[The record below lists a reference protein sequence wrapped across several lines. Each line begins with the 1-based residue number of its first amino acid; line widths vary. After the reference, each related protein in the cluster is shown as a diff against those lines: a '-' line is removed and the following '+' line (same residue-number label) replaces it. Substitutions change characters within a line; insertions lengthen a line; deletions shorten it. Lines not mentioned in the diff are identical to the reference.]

1 MNALRTSIAAIFV
14 LTIAPLLTA
23 FADDAGIGANFKG
36 PIGLQ
41 LYSLRDQF
49 AKDVP
54 GTLDK
59 VRDMGF
65 KNVEL
70 AGTYN
75 RKPAE
80 FKAELAS
87 RKLKPISAHFPYDRF
102 KGDLDAVVREA
113 KELGVRYAGC
123 AWITHSGPFD
133 EKTCRQAAEVFNK
146 AGEALAKEGIKFF
159 YHTHGFEFQLFGSE
173 TLFDLLV
180 KETDPENVTYEM
192 DVFWVV
198 HAGQK
203 PEEMFEKHG
212 NRFELVHLKDMK
224 KGTPTGLLTG
234 GTDVKNDVPLGT
246 GLIDYRRTLAA
257 AQKAGVKWYFI
268 EDESPTS
275 EQQIP
280 QSLKYLEQ
288 VTW

>member
-1 MNALRTSIAAIFV
+1 MNALRTSITATLLLFLVGHSAAI
-14 LTIAPLLTA
+14 AA
-23 FADDAGIGANFKG
+23 DAGIGSSFKG

-41 LYSLRDQF
+41 LYSLREQF
-49 AKDVP
+49 GKDVP
-54 GTLDK
+54 GSLNK
-59 VRDMGF
+59 VSDLGF

-70 AGTYN
+70 AGTYD
-75 RKPAE
+75 RTPTE
-80 FKAELAS
+80 FKAELA
-87 RKLKPISAHFPYDRF
+87 KHNLKPISAHFPYDRF

-113 KELGVRYAGC
+113 KELGVQYAGC

-133 EKTCRQAAEVFNK
+133 EKQCREAAEVFNK
-146 AGEALAKEGIKFF
+146 AGAALAKEEIKFF
-159 YHTHGFEFQLFGSE
+159 YHTHGYEFVPFGSE

-180 KETDPENVTYEM
+180 KETDPKNVKYEM

-203 PEEMFEKHG
+203 PEDVFGKHAG
-212 NRFELVHLKDMK
+212 RFDLVHLKDMK

-275 EQQIP
+275 EEQIP
-280 QSLKYLEQ
+280 QSLKFLEN

>member
-1 MNALRTSIAAIFV
+1 MNIRCTSFAVVFVLSINALS
-14 LTIAPLLTA
+14 TA
-23 FADDAGIGANFKG
+23 SADDAGTGPSFKG

-49 AKDVP
+49 GKNVP

-59 VRDMGF
+59 VHDMGF

-70 AGTYN
+70 ASTYN
-75 RKPAE
+75 RTPAE
-80 FKAELAS
+80 FKADLAA
-87 RKLKPISAHFPYDRF
+87 RNLKPISAHFPYDRF

-113 KELGVRYAGC
+113 KELGVQYAGC

-133 EKTCRQAAEVFNK
+133 EKTCREAVEVFNK
-146 AGEALAKEGIKFF
+146 AGAALAKEGIKFF
-159 YHTHGFEFQLFGSE
+159 YHTHGYEFVPFGSE
-173 TLFDLLV
+173 TLFDVLV
-180 KETDPENVTYEM
+180 KETDPENVKYEM

-203 PEEMFEKHG
+203 PDEVFEKHG

-257 AQKAGVKWYFI
+257 AEKAGVKWYFI

-275 EQQIP
+275 EEQIP